1 VIFRRP
7 ARGLRLPARLDA
19 GACALRPWSEA
30 DVPQLVAACQDPEI
44 VRFTR
49 VPAGYDER
57 DARDYVRSRQV
68 AALDG
73 TAASF
78 AVVESAAPD
87 RLAGS
92 ISLFAFAA
100 RHRRAEVG
108 YWITTGSRGR
118 GFGAAAVR
126 TITDWGFASL
136 GLGRIELMAATINP
150 ASQAVA
156 ERSGYTREAV
166 MRRAWR
172 GKDEHMDM
180 VCFARL
186 AGDP

>member
-7 ARGLRLPARLDA
+7 ARGLRLPAVLPA
-19 GACALRPWSEA
+19 GACALRPWRET
-30 DVPQLVAACQDPEI
+30 DIPQLVAACQDPEI

-49 VPAGYDER
+49 VPSGYDER
-57 DARDYVRSRQV
+57 DAREYVRSRQV
-68 AALDG
+68 AAIDR

-78 AVVESAAPD
+78 AVVPADAPE
-87 RLAGS
+87 RVAGS
-92 ISLFAFAA
+92 ISLFAFAP

-118 GFGAAAVR
+118 GYGAAAVR
-126 TITDWGFASL
+126 TVTAWGFDGL
-136 GLGRIELMAATINP
+136 GLERIELMAATINP
-150 ASQAVA
+150 ASQRVA
-156 ERSGYTREAV
+156 ERAGYTREAV
-166 MRRAWR
+166 LRRAWR